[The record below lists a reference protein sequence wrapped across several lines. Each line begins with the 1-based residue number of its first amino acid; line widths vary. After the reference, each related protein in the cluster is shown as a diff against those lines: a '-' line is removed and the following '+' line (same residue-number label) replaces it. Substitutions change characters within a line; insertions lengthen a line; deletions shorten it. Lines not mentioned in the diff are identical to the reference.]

1 MLPEFPPLKKS
12 LPGDKRTKVG
22 FICFDSSIHFFN
34 LSVENHQPQ
43 QITVS
48 DVDDPFEPC
57 PDGLMVN
64 REECQEQIEAFLA
77 QLPIIFSKTAE
88 TCSCAG
94 SAISIGQTLMAKNGG
109 RVSVFSTA
117 RVNSGNL

>member
-1 MLPEFPPLKKS
+1 M
-12 LPGDKRTKVG
+12 
-22 FICFDSSIHFFN
+22 
-34 LSVENHQPQ
+34 
-43 QITVS
+43 
-48 DVDDPFEPC
+48 DDPFEPC

-117 RVNSGNL
+117 RVNSGNFVDFVLIFKNFIKVFFKICKILLKKFKILF